1 MDLNNLDQYQMF
13 KQTLDI
19 KFYFKR
25 VCVRSNNIIKKFSSL
40 SLLDIIT
47 EFVCI
52 DDRNHEI
59 YNQVPCFI
67 IRDPEQNSIQNVS
80 TDENIENFT
89 NFLLQEINKINNI
102 TNNVSENKNID
113 EQLSNLMASRDSVLT
128 DTNMKKQGSGGS
140 FAVNQRNLNSMNI
153 GGNQQPLPQG
163 LQPVN
168 VGKRPDP
175 RTQMKLPSMNVGKN
189 PASSMGNLPP
199 PGGNQSSGMLM
210 SADSIEGNFGGYANI
225 NANNAITNAI

>member
-1 MDLNNLDQYQMF
+1 MDLNNLEQYQMF
-13 KQTLDI
+13 KNTLQI

-25 VCVRSNNIIKKFSSL
+25 ICVRSNNIIKRFSSL
-40 SLLDIIT
+40 QLLDIIS

-67 IRDPEQNSIQNVS
+67 INDPEQNSIQNIS

-102 TNNVSENKNID
+102 TNNVGESKNID
-113 EQLSNLMASRDSVLT
+113 DQLSNLMASRDAVLK
-128 DTNMKKQGSGGS
+128 DTNVKQQNNSGS
-140 FAVNQRNLNSMNI
+140 FAVNQRNLNSMNM
-153 GGNQQPLPQG
+153 GGNQPSLPQG
-163 LQPVN
+163 LQPVS
-168 VGKRPDP
+168 VGKKPDP

-189 PASSMGNLPP
+189 PSMGKQL
-199 PGGNQSSGMLM
+199 GNNSGGMLM
-210 SADSIEGNFGGYANI
+210 SASSFDSFGQQNSGYANI
-225 NANNAITNAI
+225 NANNAIINAT